1 MCAGKRGNFG
11 NTTGNAL
18 NALSNLLAA
27 ASLIP
32 GIDSFIDLASI
43 PVDLL
48 RGDFI
53 SAGLDAAGIIPILGE
68 TADTARLARMTNN
81 AIDATRAMDKAAD
94 IEKLS
99 KKAGSIAKRS
109 PLRVPKKAEVKV
121 QAKNGYNQIKY
132 TWETGKYKY
141 TSRWHTRTPNA
152 PKTHGTSWVVE
163 RRTPGIGYGKNFRS
177 PKEEVLV
184 GKNKWISKVEWKEAI
199 TAKSNGTATKQ
210 QKEWIENGHWKD

>member
-1 MCAGKRGNFG
+1 MGAGTRGDFG
-11 NTTGNAL
+11 NTKGSAL
-18 NALSNLLAA
+18 DALSNLLAA
-27 ASLIP
+27 AALIP

-68 TADTARLARMTNN
+68 AADTARLARMTNN
-81 AIDATRAMDKAAD
+81 TIDATRAMDKAAD

-141 TSRWHTRTPNA
+141 TSR
-152 PKTHGTSWVVE
+152 
-163 RRTPGIGYGKNFRS
+163 
-177 PKEEVLV
+177 
-184 GKNKWISKVEWKEAI
+184 
-199 TAKSNGTATKQ
+199 
-210 QKEWIENGHWKD
+210 

>member
-1 MCAGKRGNFG
+1 MGAGTRGDFG
-11 NTTGNAL
+11 NTKGSAL
-18 NALSNLLAA
+18 DALSNLLAA
-27 ASLIP
+27 AARIP

-48 RGDFI
+48 RGDFV

-68 TADTARLARMTNN
+68 AADTARLARLTNN

-152 PKTHGTSWVVE
+152 PKTQGTSWVVE
-163 RRTPGIGYGKNFRS
+163 RRISGIGYGKNFR
-177 PKEEVLV
+177 KGKKEVLV
-184 GKNKWISKVEWKEAI
+184 GKNKWISKTEWKDAI

>member
-1 MCAGKRGNFG
+1 MGAGKRGDFG

-18 NALSNLLAA
+18 DALSNLLAA

-68 TADTARLARMTNN
+68 GADTARLARMTNN
-81 AIDATRAMDKAAD
+81 AIDSARAMDKAAD

-152 PKTHGTSWVVE
+152 PKTHEHLGLSSAEPPASATE
-163 RRTPGIGYGKNFRS
+163 RIFAV
-177 PKEEVLV
+177 PK
-184 GKNKWISKVEWKEAI
+184 KRF
-199 TAKSNGTATKQ
+199 
-210 QKEWIENGHWKD
+210 